1 LGSKLTEIQ
10 QFVECQLCIAVMMRR
25 STRQN
30 LALAFIFM
38 LAVRDVSAA
47 RETFNV
53 AEMVTLAANT
63 MEQSSQFHEHMADVA
78 EQGSFSLKTMWAK
91 GKENPLLGNLHWENA
106 TITFSYESGN
116 GEGQPEKYVE
126 VRGMDTKY
134 RIMPDAIVLTKEMKT
149 MAVVGISGWQAF
161 DGRSWG
167 PSKYSK
173 DEMLWIRT
181 ERNPIIG
188 VTTSSTFPWRHAG
201 YPVYRKGTEKPYYL
215 YDGVQNTIDI
225 DAVNMASSETSS
237 EVHVEVEGQSSKPLN
252 SPDTELVAMVD
263 AMLGQSSCLNSP
275 SLCAFRC
282 FYDSDD
288 DVCGPSAF
296 CKEVAPGETPTALA
310 PFGDQQ
316 KCKAVGGSTH
326 EEADTTLE
334 TEAIPALKNKALEV
348 VKKLEDLE
356 AVSASSANRA
366 SMKMTAELWEEAAD
380 VLQVFETLP
389 SRTDPEVGKFTAA
402 HRRASKTDMKHWR
415 HRKDR
420 LTIEEYKAAKD
431 SSVAVLRGSEEFSV
445 PAKLHSELVNFVLKR
460 PRIIIETAKLE
471 SKDKC
476 VLKDESLAEKEQLK
490 DFVNYFMKVPGY
502 NAGDLDGQTLNLPE
516 HCQDYLK
523 SVSGSSISDLL
534 STADEAAAHMETATN
549 PPDSRPASSLELKS
563 ERLLAAV
570 SRDEEARILLHSDSW
585 TDESEAA
592 RTQFVFILLCILV
605 AIVCFVVAGMLFAG
619 AIGSIKTCSG
629 DTYNSGSGCMAFFV
643 LGILGGLVIFGAF
656 CMAWPVGI
664 AVLIGLIVT
673 GIAAG
678 VSSVMEKPKPNM
690 KASKLHLAAAQLHL
704 AS

>member
-1 LGSKLTEIQ
+1 
-10 QFVECQLCIAVMMRR
+10 MMRR

-78 EQGSFSLKTMWAK
+78 EHGSFSLKTMWAK

-296 CKEVAPGETPTALA
+296 CKEVALGETSTALA

-570 SRDEEARILLHSDSW
+570 SRDEEARNLLHSDSW

-592 RTQFVFILLCILV
+592 RTQFVFILFCILV